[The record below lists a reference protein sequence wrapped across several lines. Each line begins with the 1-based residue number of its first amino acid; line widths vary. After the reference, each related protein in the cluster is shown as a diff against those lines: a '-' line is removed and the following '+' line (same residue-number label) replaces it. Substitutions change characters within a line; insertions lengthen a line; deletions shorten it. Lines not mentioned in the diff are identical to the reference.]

1 MFQQM
6 PARSLQRNFRNLVFE
21 MYCSGERTKMKLT
34 LGVIALLLFG
44 LSVIFLFLLTVFES
58 SLSGIP
64 QIVERIVS
72 ALLLIAPGIVGVIL
86 GAMSLQHKESPRWL
100 AILAILLNA
109 LFALFHLFVLSFAG

>member
-1 MFQQM
+1 
-6 PARSLQRNFRNLVFE
+6 
-21 MYCSGERTKMKLT
+21 MKLT

-72 ALLLIAPGIVGVIL
+72 ALLLIAPGIVGVVL